1 MKYKNW
7 SILKSAGKVAFKK
20 IAAVAE
26 VKDSDGNITTF
37 AKDAYTI
44 LEQKYYDPQTGAEST
59 MEKKLSLGDLE
70 SKKSELAAEVAKVQ
84 AELTEVDKMIVEI
97 KKV

>member
-1 MKYKNW
+1 MQYKDW
-7 SILKSAGKVAFKK
+7 STLKAANKVAFKK

-26 VKDSDGNITTF
+26 VRNSDGDVTTESQ
-37 AKDAYTI
+37 KAYTV
-44 LEQKYYDPQTGAEST
+44 LEKKAYNQDTGAEST
-59 MEKKLSLGDLE
+59 VEEELSLADLE
-70 SKKSELAAEVAKVQ
+70 RDESQLTAELARVQ